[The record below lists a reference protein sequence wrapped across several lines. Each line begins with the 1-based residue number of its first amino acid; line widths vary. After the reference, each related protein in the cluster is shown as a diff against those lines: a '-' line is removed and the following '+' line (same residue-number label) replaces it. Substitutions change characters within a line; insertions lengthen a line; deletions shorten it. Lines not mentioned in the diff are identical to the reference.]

1 MTHDRANAQMRLCG
15 EVGAWTGGAAMAHIV
30 AVAMQKGG
38 VGKTTTA
45 LNLGVALAGRGA
57 RVLLIDADPQANL
70 TQGLGVDPEASA
82 YSFYEVL
89 LNPGR
94 GVAFATV
101 ATSAGV
107 DLVPSTLA
115 LAGAELELAGK
126 VGRELLLRKALRET
140 EGRYDY
146 VLIDAPP
153 SLGLFT
159 LNALAAARSVLVP
172 LQVHAYALKAMPQLV
187 ATIDLVR
194 ELNPALA
201 LGGIVCTFVDRR
213 TSLSQGVEAEIRRRY
228 GALVFA
234 TVIPVNTKLAESP
247 AAGES
252 IGRYAPTSTGA
263 RAYTALA
270 EEVEGRYG
278 R

>member
-1 MTHDRANAQMRLCG
+1 MTHIL
-15 EVGAWTGGAAMAHIV
+15 

-45 LNLGVALAGRGA
+45 LNLGVALAARDS

-70 TQGLGVDPEASA
+70 TQGLGVDPEATA
-82 YSFYEVL
+82 YSIYEVL
-89 LNPGR
+89 LNPEQ

-101 ATSAGV
+101 PTAAGV

-126 VGRELLLRKALRET
+126 VGRELLLRKALREIT
-140 EGRYDY
+140 GRYDY

-159 LNALAAARSVLVP
+159 LNALAVAESVLVP
-172 LQVHAYALKAMPQLV
+172 LQVHAYALKAMPQLE

-194 ELNPALA
+194 ELNPSLA

-213 TSLSQGVEAEIRRRY
+213 TSLSQSVEGEIRRRY
-228 GALVFA
+228 GARVFA
-234 TVIPVNTKLAESP
+234 TIIPVNTKLAESP

-252 IGRYAPTSTGA
+252 ISRYAPTSTGA
-263 RAYTALA
+263 RAYETLA
-270 EEVEGRYG
+270 REVEERYG